1 MRNKTFLVF
10 QNRKLKHLA
19 SIWNDILWN
28 LTTFQL
34 IQHIHTI
41 VIFNFCIGCLIELK
55 FCKIPRNSFSN
66 RCWNFFKSLS
76 ISKQNSF
83 VYWPNFQWRFWCPC
97 LQNCSPGSSLL
108 NYYAFNLKKMT
119 GEMYSPKKFM
129 RRTCK
134 TICTCSC
141 LQIDCTALQDFAPHT
156 TAQWCVFN
164 NSSLIRIDFL

>member
-1 MRNKTFLVF
+1 M
-10 QNRKLKHLA
+10 
-19 SIWNDILWN
+19 WN

-55 FCKIPRNSFSN
+55 FCKVPRNSFSN
-66 RCWNFFKSLS
+66 RCWNFFRSLS

-134 TICTCSC
+134 TICTDWLHCSPGFCPSHYCQPPRFKKYLLTEYLYLHPGRGASEKRSAVGFC
-141 LQIDCTALQDFAPHT
+141 LGSGLFGSY
-156 TAQWCVFN
+156 
-164 NSSLIRIDFL
+164 NSD